1 MEKIISNKAASF
13 VSMELARYALERAD
27 LRASSILTA
36 IATTLGVTRA
46 WDKTKTRVCHKP
58 HPLFFCFYLKAG
70 HEGSK
75 SLRVIIIFKP
85 QKIPVISGHYDFQTG
100 VSVAESLKRSSADGI
115 SSSSNHFFNL
125 S

>member
-36 IATTLGVTRA
+36 IAT
-46 WDKTKTRVCHKP
+46 
-58 HPLFFCFYLKAG
+58 FCFYLKAG

-85 QKIPVISGHYDFQTG
+85 QKIPVISGHGHFRSFSFSYALPLEKNQTG

>member
-36 IATTLGVTRA
+36 IATTLGVTSCMG
-46 WDKTKTRVCHKP
+46 KTKTRVCHKP

-70 HEGSK
+70 HEGAK

-85 QKIPVISGHYDFQTG
+85 LKSGHFRSRSFPVIFIFK
-100 VSVAESLKRSSADGI
+100 ES
-115 SSSSNHFFNL
+115 
-125 S
+125 

>member
-46 WDKTKTRVCHKP
+46 WDKN
-58 HPLFFCFYLKAG
+58 
-70 HEGSK
+70 E
-75 SLRVIIIFKP
+75 
-85 QKIPVISGHYDFQTG
+85 G
-100 VSVAESLKRSSADGI
+100 VSQATPSLCLFLPKSRS
-115 SSSSNHFFNL
+115 
-125 S
+125 